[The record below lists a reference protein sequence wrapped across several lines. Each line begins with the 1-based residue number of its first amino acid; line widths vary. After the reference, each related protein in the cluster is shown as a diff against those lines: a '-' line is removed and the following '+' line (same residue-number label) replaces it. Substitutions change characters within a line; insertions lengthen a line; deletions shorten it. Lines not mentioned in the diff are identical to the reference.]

1 VSIRCINRKVFAEND
16 QVGCEESL
24 RTEARCAR
32 VLVQF
37 EEWNGHP
44 ARDSRARC
52 APQLTDTQT
61 SYIMSRLV
69 HQLTFAEEKSMRRP
83 YLLLQSCAAAVIL
96 AFAIIPACAQTLSAD
111 LTEKIDKLATDT
123 LARTGVPS
131 ASVAIVKNGQV
142 VYTKAYGDARLDPK
156 TPATPEM
163 RYSIGSISK
172 QFTAT
177 AILLL
182 QEQGKLSLDDK
193 VAKFIPNLTRANEV
207 TIRQLLSH
215 TSGYQDY
222 WPQDYVMPMMLKPVT
237 AQKILDGWARIPLD
251 FEPGTK
257 WQYSNTNY
265 VIAGV
270 IVEKASGMP
279 LLQFLSQKVFTP
291 LGMKSVM
298 NIDQEKLPET
308 DPTGYLRYALGP
320 LRPAPKEGKGWLFA
334 AGELAMPAPDLAKWD
349 ISIIDQKL
357 MKPSSYAQFATD
369 TLLKNG
375 LSTHYGLGVDV
386 NSQAGHRALSH
397 GGEVSGFT
405 AQNVVFPDEKVAVVV
420 LTNQDAVSAAGQIAQ
435 GIAPLLFTNDDPA
448 TPAKLEQAK
457 KIFDGLQHGTIDR
470 TLFTDNANAYF
481 SEDAVKDFASG
492 LTPLGAPQ
500 SFVQASQ
507 GLRGGMT
514 LRVYIIRFP
523 QKVLRAWTYEMPDG
537 KLEQYQIAT
546 AN

>member
-1 VSIRCINRKVFAEND
+1 
-16 QVGCEESL
+16 
-24 RTEARCAR
+24 
-32 VLVQF
+32 
-37 EEWNGHP
+37 
-44 ARDSRARC
+44 
-52 APQLTDTQT
+52 
-61 SYIMSRLV
+61 
-69 HQLTFAEEKSMRRP
+69 MRRFRFVVHTFV
-83 YLLLQSCAAAVIL
+83 AVITL
-96 AFAIIPACAQTLSAD
+96 SFAALPLNAQTQLSPD
-111 LTEKIDKLATDT
+111 LIEKIDKVATDT
-123 LARTGVPS
+123 LAKTGVPS
-131 ASVAIVKNGQV
+131 ASVAIVKDGQV
-142 VYTKAYGDARLDPK
+142 VYVKAYGDARLDPK

-172 QFTAT
+172 QFTAA

-193 VAKFIPNLTRANEV
+193 VSKFIPNLTRANEV

-222 WPQDYVMPMMLKPVT
+222 WPQDYVMPMMLQPVT
-237 AQKILDGWARIPLD
+237 AQKIMDMWARKPLD

-270 IVEKASGMP
+270 IVEKVARMP
-279 LLQFLSQKVFTP
+279 LLQFLQEKVFTP
-291 LGMKSVM
+291 LGMKSVSDT
-298 NIDQEKLPET
+298 DQEKLGDT
-308 DPTGYLRYALGP
+308 DPTGYMRYALGP

-334 AGELAMPAPDLAKWD
+334 AGELAMPAQDLAKWD
-349 ISIIDQKL
+349 ISIMDQKL
-357 MKPSSYAQFATD
+357 MKPSSYREFGTD
-369 TLLKNG
+369 VLLKNG

-405 AQNVVFPDEKVAVVV
+405 AQNTVFPDDRAAVVV
-420 LTNQDAVSAAGQIAQ
+420 LTNQDAVSASAAIAG
-435 GIAPLLFTNDDPA
+435 GIAPLLFATTDPA

-457 KIFDGLQHGTIDR
+457 KIFEGLQRGTIDR
-470 TLFTDNANAYF
+470 SLFTDNANSYF
-481 SEDAVKDFASG
+481 SEEALKDFASG
-492 LTPLGAPQ
+492 LGPLGTPQ

-523 QKVLRAWTYEMPDG
+523 QNILRAWTYEMPDG
-537 KLEQYQIAT
+537 KLEQYQIA
-546 AN
+546 AQN

>member
-1 VSIRCINRKVFAEND
+1 
-16 QVGCEESL
+16 
-24 RTEARCAR
+24 
-32 VLVQF
+32 
-37 EEWNGHP
+37 
-44 ARDSRARC
+44 
-52 APQLTDTQT
+52 
-61 SYIMSRLV
+61 
-69 HQLTFAEEKSMRRP
+69 MRRSH
-83 YLLLQSCAAAVIL
+83 LLHRFTIVIVIL
-96 AFAIIPACAQTLSAD
+96 AFSITSAKAQAQLSPD
-111 LTEKIDKLATDT
+111 LQQKIDKLAADT
-123 LARTGVPS
+123 LARSGVPS
-131 ASVAIVKNGQV
+131 ASVAIVKNGQIAYV
-142 VYTKAYGDARLDPK
+142 KAYGDARLEPK
-156 TPATPEM
+156 TPATTEM

-193 VAKFIPNLTRANEV
+193 VAKFIPNLTRAGEV

-222 WPQDYVMPMMLKPVT
+222 WPQDYVMPMMLQPVT
-237 AQKILDGWARIPLD
+237 AEKILDGWARIPLD

-298 NIDQEKLPET
+298 NIDQEKLGET

-334 AGELAMPAPDLAKWD
+334 AGELAMPAQDLAKWD
-349 ISIIDQKL
+349 ISIIDQKVL
-357 MKPSSYAQFATD
+357 KPSSYRELGTD

-386 NSQAGHRALSH
+386 SSQAGHRALSH

-420 LTNQDAVSAAGQIAQ
+420 LTNQDAAGAAGQIAQ
-435 GIAPLLFTNDDPA
+435 GIAPLLLATDDPA
-448 TPAKLEQAK
+448 TPQKLEQAK

-481 SEDAVKDFASG
+481 SEEALQDFASG
-492 LTPLGAPQ
+492 LAPLGTPQ

-523 QKVLRAWTYEMPDG
+523 QKVLRAWTYEMPNG
-537 KLEQYQIAT
+537 KLEQYQIAPQ
-546 AN
+546 N